1 LGKISLKTQNVHF
14 VIEFLIYNII
24 LLVTILGSS
33 ESFYSEFER
42 NFTSINQNTVIT
54 FFGTLLC
61 FVLSNILTPNSKA
74 TLVYWR
80 INNPLPGSYAFTKL
94 VFTDSRINA
103 DTLKSKLGKFPNEP
117 KEQNSVWYKLYKEFS
132 TVITVESSHK
142 KFLLGRELT
151 SMSFLIM
158 CVFTIIVLYF
168 KTVSITTLLYF
179 MYLFFQYIVM
189 MIVTRNL
196 GNRFVCNVLAEY
208 SVN

>member
-1 LGKISLKTQNVHF
+1 MGKISLKTQNVHF